1 MRQEH
6 PQRVP
11 DRTDP
16 PGVEGRWAVARWRRA
31 LAVLAP
37 LVAAVLGAAMATQW
51 EVGGGRAVSS
61 LPAPAR
67 WMAENLPL
75 FDGGEPA
82 WIWRGPFFV
91 SVLLTLPLVWTVT
104 GHATATPRR
113 LTRYGLLAAAIAIGL
128 EYNSPGYG
136 WMFDL
141 VALLTA
147 LAGTVWCGLQ
157 GLRRGVLPRR
167 VAWALIAAL
176 PLTPPSGFLTFW
188 YLPPGLTMG
197 VLLAWAAAAGWP
209 GRSKQPRRGRFTDR
223 HPSAEGRSTSGKRR
237 SPGR

>member
-1 MRQEH
+1 MRQKH

-11 DRTDP
+11 DRAGPT
-16 PGVEGRWAVARWRRA
+16 GGEGKVPVARWRRD

-37 LVAAVLGAAMATQW
+37 VIAAVLGAAMATQW

-61 LPAPAR
+61 LPAPSR

-91 SVLLTLPLVWTVT
+91 SVLLALPLVRTVT
-104 GHATATPRR
+104 GHATAMPRR
-113 LTRYGLLAAAIAIGL
+113 LTRYGLLAAGIAIGL
-128 EYNSPGYG
+128 EYSTPGYG
-136 WMFDL
+136 WLFDL

-147 LAGTVWCGLQ
+147 LVGTVWCGLQ

-167 VAWALIAAL
+167 VAWALVAVL
-176 PLTPPSGFLTFW
+176 PLTPPAGFLTFW

-197 VLLAWAAAAGWP
+197 LLLAWAAAAVL
-209 GRSKQPRRGRFTDR
+209 
-223 HPSAEGRSTSGKRR
+223 SGSPAP
-237 SPGR
+237 SPGRVRGSVR

>member
-1 MRQEH
+1 MRQKH

-11 DRTDP
+11 DRVGPT
-16 PGVEGRWAVARWRRA
+16 GGEGKVPVARWRRV

-37 LVAAVLGAAMATQW
+37 VIAAVLGAAMATQW

-61 LPAPAR
+61 LPAPSR

-91 SVLLTLPLVWTVT
+91 SVLLALPLVRTVT
-104 GHATATPRR
+104 GHATAMPRR
-113 LTRYGLLAAAIAIGL
+113 LTRYGLLTAGIAIGL
-128 EYNSPGYG
+128 EYSTPGYG
-136 WMFDL
+136 WLFDL

-147 LAGTVWCGLQ
+147 LVGTVWCGLQ

-167 VAWALIAAL
+167 VAWALVAAL
-176 PLTPPSGFLTFW
+176 PLTPPAGFLTFW

-197 VLLAWAAAAGWP
+197 LLLAWAAAAVL
-209 GRSKQPRRGRFTDR
+209 
-223 HPSAEGRSTSGKRR
+223 SGSPAP
-237 SPGR
+237 SPGRVRGSVR